1 MKRFSTS
8 FSRSIFF
15 LFLVVGMILLVQNI
29 DRFLYK
35 ETLNL
40 ASLSFAFGCITIS
53 MLGQRKRKKKL
64 VYS

>member
-1 MKRFSTS
+1 MKRFLFS
-8 FSRSIFF
+8 FLRAIPF

-35 ETLNL
+35 DTFNL
-40 ASLSFAFGCITIS
+40 LSLLAAFGCITIS

-64 VYS
+64 VNS